1 MNEWTRPE
9 DLRTRLQKQ
18 WDKGRFLSTQVMEA
32 PLFPLRLPLKHPG
45 PRELGDRYGAVKDWI
60 ESLLRG
66 TGSGKVTYFTL
77 EWREINHRQLGRNR
91 IPVAAVFHTP
101 ADAFAF
107 IGKHKAADAFDGLC
121 RRIICDF
128 PQLKDW
134 LARKPITAL
143 EHASSWPRLM
153 AVLDWLKAHPRPQ
166 IYIRQLEIEKVD
178 TKFIE
183 QHKKLLAE
191 LLDIVLPAGAIDAS
205 SHGASAFEQRYGF
218 TAKPAQVRF
227 RLLDERLAIGGL
239 SDLQI
244 PADDFARLDPAGLQ
258 RVYITENDVN
268 GLAFPALEK
277 SMVVFGLG
285 YGLER
290 LAKSAWLADKTIYY
304 WGDIDTHGFAMLDR
318 IRRYFP
324 QTLSL
329 LMDLGTLMDHRALWG
344 TEQSPLTR
352 DLTHLNPAETALYA
366 GLRQNLWAP
375 ALRLEQER
383 ISYTCL
389 KAAL

>member
-18 WDKGRFLSTQVMEA
+18 WDKGRFLSAQVMAA

-45 PRELGDRYGAVKDWI
+45 PRELGDRYG
-60 ESLLRG
+60 
-66 TGSGKVTYFTL
+66 
-77 EWREINHRQLGRNR
+77 
-91 IPVAAVFHTP
+91 
-101 ADAFAF
+101 
-107 IGKHKAADAFDGLC
+107 
-121 RRIICDF
+121 
-128 PQLKDW
+128 
-134 LARKPITAL
+134 
-143 EHASSWPRLM
+143 
-153 AVLDWLKAHPRPQ
+153 
-166 IYIRQLEIEKVD
+166 
-178 TKFIE
+178 
-183 QHKKLLAE
+183 
-191 LLDIVLPAGAIDAS
+191 
-205 SHGASAFEQRYGF
+205 
-218 TAKPAQVRF
+218 
-227 RLLDERLAIGGL
+227 
-239 SDLQI
+239 
-244 PADDFARLDPAGLQ
+244 
-258 RVYITENDVN
+258 
-268 GLAFPALEK
+268 LEK

-290 LAKSAWLADKTIYY
+290 LAKSAWLAGKTIYY

-375 ALRLEQER
+375 ALRQEQER